1 MKHSIKRLIISII
14 IVFLLLEIPNNNLI
28 SNISNVAEAATVKIN
43 KSKLI
48 MVIGTT
54 YQLKLTGAT
63 SKIGWSS
70 SKKTIATVT
79 SEGKVT
85 AKKNGKA
92 SITATVEKK
101 KYTCEVTITV
111 LDTTEKIEEYIY
123 QRYAT
128 LKTDLGTFKLID
140 KEEFLDDDYIYGGLQ
155 VEENEK
161 VNYPYDYRILIRWH
175 AGIDYPDHDPVQWQ
189 YNDILESIKYTDEQ
203 KSKFK
208 KAFLKYQKKMAL
220 DLMNVLPD
228 KKIFGGFVTD
238 GYKYPY
244 SKVGWYENLFM
255 TWRNYDI
262 GNNSD
267 YDIEYG
273 DYYESTIVDFQWND

>member
-1 MKHSIKRLIISII
+1 MVIS
-14 IVFLLLEIPNNNLI
+14 LLVLPNNYLVSNL
-28 SNISNVAEAATVKIN
+28 SNVAEAANVKLN
-43 KSKLI
+43 KSKLM
-48 MVIGTT
+48 MVKGTT

-70 SKKTIATVT
+70 SKKTIATVS

-85 AKKNGKA
+85 AKKNGNA
-92 SITATVEKK
+92 SITATVGKK

-128 LKTDLGTFKLID
+128 LKTDLGTFELLERD
-140 KEEFLDDDYIYGGLQ
+140 EEFEDILCLQ

-161 VNYPYDYRILIRWH
+161 VSHPYDYRILIRWH
-175 AGIDYPDHDPVQWQ
+175 AMLEDDPVQWQ

-208 KAFLKYQKKMAL
+208 KAFLNYQKKMAL

-228 KKIFGGFVTD
+228 KKILGGFVTD
-238 GYKYPY
+238 GYEYPY
-244 SKVGWYENLFM
+244 SKVGWYEDLYM
-255 TWRNYDI
+255 SWRNYDI
-262 GNNSD
+262 DDNSD
-267 YDIEYG
+267 YYIEYG
-273 DYYESTIVDFQWND
+273 DYYESTISDFQWND